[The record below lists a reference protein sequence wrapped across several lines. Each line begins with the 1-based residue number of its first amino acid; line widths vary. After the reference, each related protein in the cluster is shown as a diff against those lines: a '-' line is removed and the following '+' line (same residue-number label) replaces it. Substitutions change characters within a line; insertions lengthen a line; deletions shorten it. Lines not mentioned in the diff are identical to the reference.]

1 MVKKLIIKILAYLGY
16 EVSKINKEGTHLFR
30 IKNFM
35 SSLNTDLVLDVGA
48 NIGQFAKSIRKT
60 GYDGEI
66 ISFEPLSEVYDKLIK
81 NSINDKKWKVYPKC
95 AIGSSRSEVTINVSK
110 NLFSSSVL
118 NILDEHVNPAP
129 DSKYIDSYLVDQIK
143 LDDLDFDEDFNSV
156 FLKIDVQGYELDVL
170 KGATKLL
177 DKTSLIKVEISYTQL
192 YDNSTNWRSLVDFL
206 NKKDFEIWDV
216 ENGFRNPNN
225 YRLLQSDL
233 ILVNKKYV

>member
-30 IKNFM
+30 IKKFM
-35 SSLNTDLVLDVGA
+35 NLLKTDLVLDVGA
-48 NIGQFAKSIRKT
+48 NIGQFARSIRKT

-66 ISFEPLSEVYDKLIK
+66 ISFEPLSEVYDNLIK
-81 NSINDKKWKVYPKC
+81 NSSNDNKWKIYPKC
-95 AIGSSRSEVTINVSK
+95 AIGNSRDEVTINVSK
-110 NLFSSSVL
+110 NFFSSSVL

-129 DSKYIDSYLVDQIK
+129 DSKYIDSYIVDQIK
-143 LDDLDFDEDFNSV
+143 LDDLDFDKDFNSI

-170 KGATKLL
+170 KGAAKLL
-177 DKTSLIKVEISYTQL
+177 DKISLIKVEISYTEL

-216 ENGFRNPNN
+216 ENGFRNLNN

-233 ILVNKKYV
+233 ILVNKKFV